1 MPPEENKTQDVQQ
14 DPAPIEPAVAETPMP
29 VEQPAE
35 TASVDIPTEITPEPV
50 PAPQAQ
56 EENPVAEPVV
66 ETTTDNLA
74 SPEERPLSAPL
85 PEDSPPASQPTPQP
99 EPVQEPLQPQI
110 QERIVYKTDPN
121 IIQKLLIKA
130 RAKIQER
137 KRKKLDK
144 IMTLFEA
151 NPQVTNKDIQ
161 KALRISSATAT
172 RYLDILE
179 RENRIKQVGSTGK
192 SVFYTKI

>member
-14 DPAPIEPAVAETPMP
+14 DPAPIEPAVVETPMP

-35 TASVDIPTEITPEPV
+35 TASVDIPTEITHEPV

-56 EENPVAEPVV
+56 ERTPVAESPVEQTV
-66 ETTTDNLA
+66 SEPA
-74 SPEERPLSAPL
+74 SPE
-85 PEDSPPASQPTPQP
+85 SPAPQP
-99 EPVQEPLQPQI
+99 PISKQAEPAQEPPQPQI

-121 IIQKLLIKA
+121 IVQKLLLKA

-144 IMTLFEA
+144 IMAQFEA

-179 RENRIKQVGSTGK
+179 RENRIKQVGNTGK